1 MGQLQKKK
9 REFPGPGWGTKIPK
23 AGWCGQKKRGDGA
36 AVGVAPDNPALGP
49 SPTHPTQSPPS
60 HRGQDGDWAVCP
72 QGGSTPLWSSIFFF
86 FFLFGLAACGILVP
100 RPGIEPVLLAVKVRS
115 PNHWTARE
123 LPLVLADGDFPDQS
137 KSWGGLRGEESCGL
151 CGGEVCDPTHPTL
164 VIRQRPPEAPSLISQ
179 CLLGQG
185 RTGGAGSTGSQS
197 TWTPPLI

>member
-1 MGQLQKKK
+1 MGQL
-9 REFPGPGWGTKIPK
+9 
-23 AGWCGQKKRGDGA
+23 
-36 AVGVAPDNPALGP
+36 
-49 SPTHPTQSPPS
+49 
-60 HRGQDGDWAVCP
+60 WAWL
-72 QGGSTPLWSSIFFF
+72 QIIPLWAHHPPTPPNRRPATADRTGTGLYVPREDLPLSGPQFFFF